1 MLVRGRH
8 SKADMPFRS
17 HVRRR
22 RCPACHFHAGAGVG
36 RNGRRGRSSTKCER
50 INMPPPLTQVLVRG
64 RLHTVRGKGKSAFL
78 VLRQSATS
86 ATVQAVLFVDDKTVS
101 KVSSA
106 RAYPTRRCIS
116 AFSQLR
122 RPSRLR
128 SHMVGDRTAGA
139 SQRPGCK
146 N

>member
-1 MLVRGRH
+1 
-8 SKADMPFRS
+8 
-17 HVRRR
+17 
-22 RCPACHFHAGAGVG
+22 
-36 RNGRRGRSSTKCER
+36 
-50 INMPPPLTQVLVRG
+50 MPPPLTQVLVRG

-122 RPSRLR
+122 RPKPAEIPHGRR
-128 SHMVGDRTAGA
+128 SHGG
-139 SQRPGCK
+139 SQPTTWM
-146 N
+146 